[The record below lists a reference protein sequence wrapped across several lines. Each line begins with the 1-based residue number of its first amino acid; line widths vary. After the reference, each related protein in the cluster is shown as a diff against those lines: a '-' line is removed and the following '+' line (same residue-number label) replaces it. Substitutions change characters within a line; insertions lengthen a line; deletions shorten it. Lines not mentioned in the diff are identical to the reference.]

1 MNIYVGNIKYEA
13 TEENLKDLFGQY
25 GTVDSARII
34 FDRQTQRSKGFGF
47 VEMPNQAEAEEAI
60 SELNGNDFMGRAL
73 KVNQARDR
81 KRSY

>member
-1 MNIYVGNIKYEA
+1 MNIYVGNIKYEV
-13 TEENLKDLFGQY
+13 TEENLKDLFAQY

-47 VEMPNQAEAEEAI
+47 VEMPNQNEAEEAI
-60 SELNGNDFMGRAL
+60 SNLNGNDFMGRAL

-81 KRSY
+81 KKSY